1 MIGILSVSR
10 LFLFIAH
17 RYILCGKAAITKL
30 IVIKNTIGQ
39 FMSLPTALFKSL
51 SRIKK
56 DLKED
61 IDAVFNRD
69 PAARNS
75 LEVILTYP
83 GIHALVL
90 HRGAHYLWQNEQKL
104 AARVISYGSRI
115 ITGIEIHPAAKIGR
129 RFFIDHGMGI
139 VIGETAEIG
148 NDVTLYHGVTLG
160 GVSWNNG
167 KRHPTLEDGVIVG
180 AGAKVLGPF
189 TVGKGAKIGSNAVVV
204 KAVPA
209 GATMVGSAA
218 RMISDHHDEKGNP
231 IVKKV
236 DDANQQE
243 KVAQAASTD
252 NGIDKKAVDEKA
264 TNRSVRETA
273 FQAYGIDPTS
283 QDPVAEA
290 FAKML
295 EHIQQSENRLDQ
307 LQAAMCKIDPD
318 FCKKEYD
325 KLCLEDID
333 VIGRA
338 DIDEIGAEQK

>member
-1 MIGILSVSR
+1 
-10 LFLFIAH
+10 
-17 RYILCGKAAITKL
+17 
-30 IVIKNTIGQ
+30 
-39 FMSLPTALFKSL
+39 MSLPTTLFKSL
-51 SRIKK
+51 VNIKK

-61 IDAVFNRD
+61 IEAVFNRD

-83 GIHALVL
+83 GIHALIL
-90 HRGAHYLWQNEQKL
+90 HRGAHCLWQNEQKL

-115 ITGIEIHPAAKIGR
+115 VTGIEIHPAAKIGK
-129 RFFIDHGMGI
+129 RFFIDHGVGV

-231 IVKKV
+231 ITTKV
-236 DDANQQE
+236 DDAKQQE
-243 KVAQAASTD
+243 KAAQAGTTAHHQAKSAASST
-252 NGIDKKAVDEKA
+252 ARA
-264 TNRSVRETA
+264 TA
-273 FQAYGIDPTS
+273 FQAYGIDPSS

-325 KLCLEDID
+325 KLCLEDLD
-333 VIGRA
+333 VIGRT
-338 DIDEIGAEQK
+338 DIDDIGTEQK

>member
-1 MIGILSVSR
+1 M
-10 LFLFIAH
+10 
-17 RYILCGKAAITKL
+17 
-30 IVIKNTIGQ
+30 
-39 FMSLPTALFKSL
+39 
-51 SRIKK
+51 KK

-61 IDAVFNRD
+61 VDAVFNRD

-83 GIHALVL
+83 GIHALIL
-90 HRGAHYLWQNEQKL
+90 HRGAHYLWNHEQKL

-115 ITGIEIHPAAKIGR
+115 VTGIEIHPAAKIGK
-129 RFFIDHGMGI
+129 RFFIDHGVGV

-189 TVGKGAKIGSNAVVV
+189 TVGKNAKIGSNAVVV
-204 KAVPA
+204 KPVPA

-231 IVKKV
+231 IATKV
-236 DDANQQE
+236 QDAKQQE
-243 KVAQAASTD
+243 KVAQAGEGDTGKDQAQSTAA
-252 NGIDKKAVDEKA
+252 KAAKA
-264 TNRSVRETA
+264 KRRTT
-273 FQAYGIDPTS
+273 FQAYGIDPSS

-307 LQAAMCKIDPD
+307 LQTAMCEIDPD
-318 FCKKEYD
+318 FCKKKYD
-325 KLCLEDID
+325 KLCLEDLD
-333 VIGRA
+333 VIGRS
-338 DIDEIGAEQK
+338 DMEELTDEKNKS

>member
-1 MIGILSVSR
+1 
-10 LFLFIAH
+10 
-17 RYILCGKAAITKL
+17 
-30 IVIKNTIGQ
+30 
-39 FMSLPTALFKSL
+39 MSLPTALFKSL

-90 HRGAHYLWQNEQKL
+90 HRGAHYLWNHEQKL

-189 TVGKGAKIGSNAVVV
+189 TIGKGAKIGSNAVVV

-236 DDANQQE
+236 DDAKQQE

-252 NGIDKKAVDEKA
+252 NGIDKKSIDEKA
-264 TNRSVRETA
+264 TNRSARETA

-338 DIDEIGAEQK
+338 DMDEIGTEQK

>member
-1 MIGILSVSR
+1 
-10 LFLFIAH
+10 
-17 RYILCGKAAITKL
+17 
-30 IVIKNTIGQ
+30 
-39 FMSLPTALFKSL
+39 MSLPTTLFKSL
-51 SRIKK
+51 ANIKK

-61 IDAVFNRD
+61 IEAVFNRD

-83 GIHALVL
+83 GIHALIL
-90 HRGAHYLWQNEQKL
+90 HRGAHCLWQNEQKL

-115 ITGIEIHPAAKIGR
+115 VTGIEIHPAAKIGK
-129 RFFIDHGMGI
+129 RFFIDHGVGV

-231 IVKKV
+231 ITTKV
-236 DDANQQE
+236 DDAKQQE
-243 KVAQAASTD
+243 KAAQAGTTAHHQAKSAASST
-252 NGIDKKAVDEKA
+252 ARA
-264 TNRSVRETA
+264 TA
-273 FQAYGIDPTS
+273 FQAYGIDPSS

-325 KLCLEDID
+325 KLCLEDLD
-333 VIGRA
+333 VIGRNDME
-338 DIDEIGAEQK
+338 DIGTEQK

>member
-1 MIGILSVSR
+1 
-10 LFLFIAH
+10 
-17 RYILCGKAAITKL
+17 
-30 IVIKNTIGQ
+30 
-39 FMSLPTALFKSL
+39 MSLPTSLFKSL
-51 SRIKK
+51 ARIKK

-61 IDAVFNRD
+61 IEAVFNRD

-75 LEVILTYP
+75 LEVLLTYP
-83 GIHALVL
+83 GIHALIL
-90 HRGAHYLWQNEQKL
+90 HRGAHCLWQNEQKL
-104 AARVISYGSRI
+104 AARAVSYGSRI
-115 ITGIEIHPAAKIGR
+115 ITGIEIHPAAKIGK
-129 RFFIDHGMGI
+129 RFFIDHGVGV

-189 TVGKGAKIGSNAVVV
+189 TVGKNAKIGSNAVVV
-204 KAVPA
+204 KPVPA

-231 IVKKV
+231 IITKV
-236 DDANQQE
+236 QDAKQQE
-243 KVAQAASTD
+243 KAAQAGTADTNQDKDAAQST
-252 NGIDKKAVDEKA
+252 ARA
-264 TNRSVRETA
+264 TA
-273 FQAYGIDPTS
+273 FQAYGIDPSS

-307 LQAAMCKIDPD
+307 LQAAMCKIDPN

-325 KLCLEDID
+325 KLCLEDLD

-338 DIDEIGAEQK
+338 DMDAAGTEQK

>member
-1 MIGILSVSR
+1 
-10 LFLFIAH
+10 
-17 RYILCGKAAITKL
+17 
-30 IVIKNTIGQ
+30 
-39 FMSLPTALFKSL
+39 MSLPTTLFKSL
-51 SRIKK
+51 VNIKK

-61 IDAVFNRD
+61 IEAVFNRD

-83 GIHALVL
+83 GIHALIL
-90 HRGAHYLWQNEQKL
+90 HRGAHCLWQNEQKL

-115 ITGIEIHPAAKIGR
+115 VTGIEIHPAAKIGK
-129 RFFIDHGMGI
+129 RFFIDHGVGV

-231 IVKKV
+231 ITTKV
-236 DDANQQE
+236 DDAKQQE
-243 KVAQAASTD
+243 KAAQAGTTAHHQAKSAASST
-252 NGIDKKAVDEKA
+252 ARA
-264 TNRSVRETA
+264 TA
-273 FQAYGIDPTS
+273 FQAYGIDPSS

-325 KLCLEDID
+325 KLCLEDLD
-333 VIGRA
+333 VIGRTDME
-338 DIDEIGAEQK
+338 DIGTEQK

>member
-1 MIGILSVSR
+1 
-10 LFLFIAH
+10 
-17 RYILCGKAAITKL
+17 
-30 IVIKNTIGQ
+30 
-39 FMSLPTALFKSL
+39 MSSPAALFKSF

-61 IDAVFNRD
+61 IDAVFTRD

-75 LEVILTYP
+75 LEVVLTYP
-83 GIHALVL
+83 GIHALIL
-90 HRGAHYLWQNEQKL
+90 HRGAHYLWQHEHKL
-104 AARVISYGSRI
+104 SARIISYGSRVL
-115 ITGIEIHPAAKIGR
+115 TSIEIHPAAKIGK
-129 RFFIDHGMGI
+129 RFFIDHGVGV

-189 TVGKGAKIGSNAVVV
+189 TVGRGAKIGSNAVVV
-204 KAVPA
+204 KPVPA
-209 GATMVGSAA
+209 GATMVGNAA

-231 IVKKV
+231 IVKKA
-236 DDANQQE
+236 DDTKHQQKAKTTDIKDKIGDQVE
-243 KVAQAASTD
+243 SSTSKR
-252 NGIDKKAVDEKA
+252 N
-264 TNRSVRETA
+264 TT
-273 FQAYGIDPTS
+273 FQAYGIEQSS

-307 LQAAMCKIDPD
+307 LQDAMCKIDPN
-318 FCKKEYD
+318 FCKKDYD
-325 KLCLEDID
+325 KLCLKDLD
-333 VIGRA
+333 VIGQSDMHQA
-338 DIDEIGAEQK
+338 DLK

>member
-1 MIGILSVSR
+1 
-10 LFLFIAH
+10 
-17 RYILCGKAAITKL
+17 
-30 IVIKNTIGQ
+30 
-39 FMSLPTALFKSL
+39 MSLPTKLFKSL
-51 SRIKK
+51 ANIKK

-61 IDAVFNRD
+61 IEAVFNRD

-83 GIHALVL
+83 GIHALIL
-90 HRGAHYLWQNEQKL
+90 HRGAHCLWQNEQKL

-115 ITGIEIHPAAKIGR
+115 VTGIEIHPAAKIGK
-129 RFFIDHGMGI
+129 RFFIDHGVGV

-204 KAVPA
+204 KTVPA

-231 IVKKV
+231 ITTKV
-236 DDANQQE
+236 DDAKQQE
-243 KVAQAASTD
+243 KAAQAGTTTHHQAKSSASST
-252 NGIDKKAVDEKA
+252 ARA
-264 TNRSVRETA
+264 TA
-273 FQAYGIDPTS
+273 FQAYGIDPSS

-325 KLCLEDID
+325 KLCLEDLD
-333 VIGRA
+333 VIGRTDME
-338 DIDEIGAEQK
+338 DIGTEQK

>member
-1 MIGILSVSR
+1 
-10 LFLFIAH
+10 
-17 RYILCGKAAITKL
+17 
-30 IVIKNTIGQ
+30 
-39 FMSLPTALFKSL
+39 MSFPSKWFKSL
-51 SRIKK
+51 ATIKK

-61 IDAVFNRD
+61 IDAVFTRD

-75 LEVILTYP
+75 LEIILTYP
-83 GIHALVL
+83 GFHALIL
-90 HRGAHYLWQNEQKL
+90 HRGAHCLWNKEQKL

-115 ITGIEIHPAAKIGR
+115 ITGIEIHPAAKIGK
-129 RFFIDHGMGI
+129 RFFIDHGVGV

-167 KRHPTLEDGVIVG
+167 KRHPTLEDGVTVG

-189 TVGKGAKIGSNAVVV
+189 TVGKNAKIGSNAVVV
-204 KAVPA
+204 KPVPA

-231 IVKKV
+231 ITTQVQ
-236 DDANQQE
+236 DAKQQE
-243 KVAQAASTD
+243 KVAQAAGSPETD
-252 NGIDKKAVDEKA
+252 HGKQA
-264 TNRSVRETA
+264 TSNTKRTTT
-273 FQAYGIDPTS
+273 FQAYGVDPSS

-307 LQAAMCKIDPD
+307 LQAAMCQIDPD

-325 KLCLEDID
+325 KLCLEDFD
-333 VIGRA
+333 VIGNDDLDKTDA
-338 DIDEIGAEQK
+338 GSK

>member
-1 MIGILSVSR
+1 
-10 LFLFIAH
+10 
-17 RYILCGKAAITKL
+17 
-30 IVIKNTIGQ
+30 
-39 FMSLPTALFKSL
+39 MSLPTALFKSIA
-51 SRIKK
+51 SIKH

-83 GIHALVL
+83 GIHALIL
-90 HRGAHYLWQNEQKL
+90 HRGAHCLWQNEQKL
-104 AARVISYGSRI
+104 AARVVSYGSRI
-115 ITGIEIHPAAKIGR
+115 MTGIEIHPAAKIGK
-129 RFFIDHGMGI
+129 RFFIDHGVGV

-189 TVGKGAKIGSNAVVV
+189 TVGKNAKIGSNAVVV
-204 KAVPA
+204 KPVPA

-218 RMISDHHDEKGNP
+218 RMISEHHDEKGNP
-231 IVKKV
+231 IIAKV
-236 DDANQQE
+236 DDAKQQE
-243 KVAQAASTD
+243 KAAQAAQSKTTTQST
-252 NGIDKKAVDEKA
+252 ARA
-264 TNRSVRETA
+264 TA

-295 EHIQQSENRLDQ
+295 NHIQQSEKRLDQ
-307 LQAAMCKIDPD
+307 LQKAMCKIDPN
-318 FCKKEYD
+318 FCQKEYD
-325 KLCLEDID
+325 KLCLEDLD
-333 VIGRA
+333 VIDREDMSETDA
-338 DIDEIGAEQK
+338 KQH

>member
-1 MIGILSVSR
+1 
-10 LFLFIAH
+10 
-17 RYILCGKAAITKL
+17 
-30 IVIKNTIGQ
+30 
-39 FMSLPTALFKSL
+39 MSLPSKLFKSL
-51 SRIKK
+51 ITIKN

-61 IDAVFNRD
+61 IDAVFTRD

-90 HRGAHYLWQNEQKL
+90 HRGAHCLWNNEQKL

-115 ITGIEIHPAAKIGR
+115 MTGIEIHPAAKIGR
-129 RFFIDHGMGI
+129 RFFIDHGVGV

-167 KRHPTLEDGVIVG
+167 KRHPTLEDGVTVG

-189 TVGKGAKIGSNAVVV
+189 TVGKNAKIGSNAVVV
-204 KAVPA
+204 KPVPA

-218 RMISDHHDEKGNP
+218 RMISDYHDEKGNP
-231 IVKKV
+231 IATKV
-236 DDANQQE
+236 QDAKQQE
-243 KVAQAASTD
+243 KVAHAGESNDQTKDTTPTA
-252 NGIDKKAVDEKA
+252 KR
-264 TNRSVRETA
+264 TNTFR
-273 FQAYGIDPTS
+273 AYGIDPYS

-307 LQAAMCKIDPD
+307 LQSAMCDIDPN

-325 KLCLEDID
+325 KLCLEDLD

-338 DIDEIGAEQK
+338 DVEDINDEESR

>member
-1 MIGILSVSR
+1 
-10 LFLFIAH
+10 
-17 RYILCGKAAITKL
+17 
-30 IVIKNTIGQ
+30 
-39 FMSLPTALFKSL
+39 MSLPSKFFKSL
-51 SRIKK
+51 ANIKK

-61 IDAVFNRD
+61 IDAVFTRD

-75 LEVILTYP
+75 MEVILTYP
-83 GIHALVL
+83 GIHALIL
-90 HRGAHYLWQNEQKL
+90 HRGAHCLWHNEQKL

-115 ITGIEIHPAAKIGR
+115 ITGIEIHPAAKIGK
-129 RFFIDHGMGI
+129 RFFIDHGVGV

-167 KRHPTLEDGVIVG
+167 KRHPTLEDGVTVG

-189 TVGKGAKIGSNAVVV
+189 TVGKNAKIGSNAVVV
-204 KAVPA
+204 KPVPA
-209 GATMVGSAA
+209 GATMVGNAA

-231 IVKKV
+231 IAEKSP
-236 DDANQQE
+236 DAKSQE
-243 KVAQAASTD
+243 KS
-252 NGIDKKAVDEKA
+252 A
-264 TNRSVRETA
+264 TSKQTTARDTA

-307 LQAAMCKIDPD
+307 LQAAMCKIDPS

-325 KLCLEDID
+325 KLCLEEFD
-333 VIGRA
+333 VIGKDEA
-338 DIDEIGAEQK
+338 DERSSKQK

>member
-1 MIGILSVSR
+1 M
-10 LFLFIAH
+10 
-17 RYILCGKAAITKL
+17 
-30 IVIKNTIGQ
+30 
-39 FMSLPTALFKSL
+39 
-51 SRIKK
+51 KK

-61 IDAVFNRD
+61 VDAVFNRD

-83 GIHALVL
+83 GIHALIL
-90 HRGAHYLWQNEQKL
+90 HRGAHYLWNHEQKL
-104 AARVISYGSRI
+104 AARVISYGSRMV
-115 ITGIEIHPAAKIGR
+115 TGIEIHPAAKIGK
-129 RFFIDHGMGI
+129 RFFIDHGVGV

-189 TVGKGAKIGSNAVVV
+189 TVGKNAKIGSNAVVV
-204 KAVPA
+204 KPVPA

-231 IVKKV
+231 IATKV
-236 DDANQQE
+236 QDAKQQE
-243 KVAQAASTD
+243 KVAQAGEGDTGKDQAQSTAA
-252 NGIDKKAVDEKA
+252 KAAKA
-264 TNRSVRETA
+264 KRRTT
-273 FQAYGIDPTS
+273 FQAYGIDPSS

-307 LQAAMCKIDPD
+307 LQTAMCEIDPD
-318 FCKKEYD
+318 FCKKKYD
-325 KLCLEDID
+325 KLCLEDLD
-333 VIGRA
+333 VIGRS
-338 DIDEIGAEQK
+338 DMEELTDEKNKS

>member
-1 MIGILSVSR
+1 
-10 LFLFIAH
+10 
-17 RYILCGKAAITKL
+17 
-30 IVIKNTIGQ
+30 
-39 FMSLPTALFKSL
+39 MSLPTALFKSFT
-51 SRIKK
+51 RIRK

-61 IDAVFNRD
+61 IDAVFTRD

-75 LEVILTYP
+75 MEVLLTYP
-83 GIHALVL
+83 GIHALIL
-90 HRGAHYLWQNEQKL
+90 HRGAHYLWQNNQKF
-104 AARVISYGSRI
+104 AARTISYGSRI

-129 RFFIDHGMGI
+129 RFFIDHGVGV

-231 IVKKV
+231 LIS
-236 DDANQQE
+236 
-243 KVAQAASTD
+243 STD
-252 NGIDKKAVDEKA
+252 NSVAKKEDKLSDKQTEAK
-264 TNRSVRETA
+264 TKRPTIRETA
-273 FQAYGIDPTS
+273 FQAYGIDPYS

-307 LQAAMCKIDPD
+307 LQEAMCKIDPT

-333 VIGRA
+333 VIGRN
-338 DIDEIGAEQK
+338 DVNDSDLQGLETNMDHPDTELK

>member
-1 MIGILSVSR
+1 
-10 LFLFIAH
+10 
-17 RYILCGKAAITKL
+17 
-30 IVIKNTIGQ
+30 
-39 FMSLPTALFKSL
+39 MSLPTTLFKSL
-51 SRIKK
+51 ANIKK
-56 DLKED
+56 DIKED
-61 IDAVFNRD
+61 IEAVFNRD

-83 GIHALVL
+83 GIHALIL
-90 HRGAHYLWQNEQKL
+90 HRGAHCLWQNEQKL

-115 ITGIEIHPAAKIGR
+115 VTGIEIHPAAKIGK
-129 RFFIDHGMGI
+129 RFFIDHGVGV

-231 IVKKV
+231 ITTKV
-236 DDANQQE
+236 EDAKQQE
-243 KVAQAASTD
+243 KAAQAGTSDHNHDKGSAQST
-252 NGIDKKAVDEKA
+252 ARA
-264 TNRSVRETA
+264 TA
-273 FQAYGIDPTS
+273 FQAYGIDPSS

-325 KLCLEDID
+325 KLCLEDLD
-333 VIGRA
+333 VIGRTDME
-338 DIDEIGAEQK
+338 DIGTEQK

>member
-17 RYILCGKAAITKL
+17 RYILCCKAAITKL

-236 DDANQQE
+236 DDAKQQE

>member
-1 MIGILSVSR
+1 
-10 LFLFIAH
+10 
-17 RYILCGKAAITKL
+17 
-30 IVIKNTIGQ
+30 
-39 FMSLPTALFKSL
+39 MSLPTTLFKSL
-51 SRIKK
+51 ANIKK

-61 IDAVFNRD
+61 IEAVFNRD

-83 GIHALVL
+83 GIHALIL
-90 HRGAHYLWQNEQKL
+90 HRGAHCLWQNEQKL

-115 ITGIEIHPAAKIGR
+115 VTGIEIHPAAKIGK
-129 RFFIDHGMGI
+129 RFFIDHGVGV

-204 KAVPA
+204 KTVPA

-231 IVKKV
+231 ITTKV
-236 DDANQQE
+236 DDAKQQE
-243 KVAQAASTD
+243 KAAQAGTTAHHQAKSAASST
-252 NGIDKKAVDEKA
+252 ARA
-264 TNRSVRETA
+264 TA
-273 FQAYGIDPTS
+273 FQAYGIDPSS

-325 KLCLEDID
+325 KLCLEDLD
-333 VIGRA
+333 VIGKSDMD
-338 DIDEIGAEQK
+338 DIGTEQK